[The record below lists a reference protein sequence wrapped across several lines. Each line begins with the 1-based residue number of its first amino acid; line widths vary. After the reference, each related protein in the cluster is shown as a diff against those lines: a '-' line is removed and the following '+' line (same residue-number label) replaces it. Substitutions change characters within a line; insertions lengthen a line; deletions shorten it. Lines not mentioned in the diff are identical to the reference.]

1 MRVSALAG
9 GNFVLPEGTELVSA
23 VYAITVSK
31 AVLKDLTIELQHCVD
46 IEDEGQIQFLSFAIA
61 YPSSYEQQYKYCFN
75 FINGGEFTPNNDYGV
90 ISRSQFCNVAILT
103 KRDYTSTFDNE
114 EESDDD
120 PPSQSSEEDDQGKFS
135 LYFKYNFI

>member
-46 IEDEGQIQFLSFAIA
+46 IEDKGQMQFLSFAIA

-75 FINGGEFTPNNDYGV
+75 FINGGEFTPNSDYGV

-103 KRDYTSTFDNE
+103 NDE
-114 EESDDD
+114 EETDSD
-120 PPSQSSEEDDQGKFS
+120 PSQSSEEDHQGKYS
-135 LYFKYNFI
+135 LNLEYSII